1 MQTITM
7 YLRAASVKGTLVDE
21 WNQAVSSLPALT
33 RGMRAELVLKLVD
46 ANGGPLDGLGSYAA
60 WDFAVADDWDTTTAP
75 QLRVTDGIAVSGNEV
90 HVPLTETNTEELI
103 AALGTSESATFG
115 CELAG
120 FETGETTPG
129 FLLQFDIA
137 IRNRR
142 CDAGTG
148 TPAPVSDASYSAAQI
163 RALFAASFE
172 IEVSADGEE
181 WLPLDEY
188 YDRGE
193 GEAEVDIPP
202 PAMFRF
208 RNREVGHDWSD
219 PVPILQGPR
228 GYAAEMHVDGVTTGE
243 AGTQARVVN
252 YGTPNDARLHFTIPK
267 GDRGSAA
274 TVRVG
279 TVESV
284 GTDEEP
290 EVTNSGTASDA
301 VLNFKIPRGPAGE
314 TGHESYLYVAY
325 AENTDGRG
333 FSLLPAASRKYRAE
347 IQTDEPLETPTLSDF
362 AGASWVKYLGDDS
375 TVYGDVLV
383 ADADTSVAQVS
394 RIVFENATI
403 RQGIAGEVIV
413 RFKEAG
419 VTVDEMNRYAT
430 INGRTRLSSWTNGGG
445 SPSAMPGLEVC
456 VPNALGKL
464 VPMPDYSSFDI

>member
-33 RGMRAELVLKLVD
+33 RGLRAELVLKLVD
-46 ANGGPLDGLGSYAA
+46 TNGEPLDSLDPYVS
-60 WDFAVADDWDTTTAP
+60 WDFAVADDWDTATKP
-75 QLRVTDGIAVSGNEV
+75 QLRVSDGITVSGNEV
-90 HVPLTETNTEELI
+90 HIPLTETNTEELI
-103 AALGTSESATFG
+103 AALGNSESATFG

-148 TPAPVSDASYSAAQI
+148 TPAPVSDGSYSAAQI
-163 RALFAASFE
+163 RALFAAKMAVQLSDDGKTWYAAS
-172 IEVSADGEE
+172 SAG
-181 WLPLDEY
+181 
-188 YDRGE
+188 
-193 GEAEVDIPP
+193 AIPDT
-202 PAMFRF
+202 ARWYRF
-208 RNREVGHDWSD
+208 RNALVGNGWSD
-219 PVPILQGPR
+219 PLPLLVGPR
-228 GYAAEMHVDGVTTGE
+228 GIAGTIEVGTVTTGA
-243 AGTQARVVN
+243 AGTQAEVTN
-252 YGTPNDARLHFTIPK
+252 SGDEHDAILDFTIPQ
-267 GDRGSAA
+267 GARGIAA

-279 TVESV
+279 TVEMV
-284 GTDEEP
+284 GTEDEP
-290 EVTNSGTASDA
+290 EVTNSGTVNDA
-301 VLNFKIPRGPAGE
+301 VFNFKIPRGPVGA

-333 FSLLPAASRKYRAE
+333 FSLTPAASRKYRAE
-347 IQTDEPLETPTLSDF
+347 IQSDAPIETPTLSDF
-362 AGASWVKYLGDDS
+362 VGASWQKYLGDDE

-383 ADADTSVAQVS
+383 ADADTSVAQVT

-403 RQGIAGEVIV
+403 RRGIEGEVIV

-430 INGRTRLSSWTNGGG
+430 INGRTRLSPWTNGGG
-445 SPSAMPGLEVC
+445 SPSAIPGLEVC
-456 VPNALGKL
+456 EPQTIGLLAELPN
-464 VPMPDYSSFDI
+464 YSSFMG